1 MGRVMVDWLT
11 YDLDHYR
18 RVDVARLVRYGP
30 IFTFVFLV
38 VLSIGGCASVNGELQ
53 SGLNQASA
61 HTSVQSVAI
70 TQLPGWT
77 GDDQTGALMA
87 FRRSCSKIN
96 RSAWNAAC
104 TAAGTVSP
112 DPQTARQFFETQFN
126 AYRII
131 PSGDARGFLTGYFE
145 PEVRG
150 SRVRAPGF
158 EVPVYRRPD
167 DLVTEGG
174 RANATQDDKRL
185 EAMRRTANG
194 QLVPFY
200 TRAEIEAGA
209 LDNRGL
215 ELIWLADPVD
225 TFFIHVQGSA
235 RVRLTDGSTM
245 RLAFAAKNG
254 HPYTSIGRVLVDK
267 NEIPEGEVSMQS
279 IRDWFARNP
288 GRISEITDQNNSF
301 IFFRELSG
309 GDPSLGPE
317 GAQGLP
323 LTSMRSLAVDRNFHQ
338 LGTPFWI
345 SGTLPGANGADQA
358 YRQLMVAQDTGS
370 AILGAARGDI
380 FFGSGDQAGRR
391 AGLTQHRADFFMLL
405 PKGVPL
411 PGWAR

>member
-1 MGRVMVDWLT
+1 MANAGPDIPGYNL
-11 YDLDHYR
+11 R
-18 RVDVARLVRYGP
+18 RRSVSGLARYLPLFTLVFF
-30 IFTFVFLV
+30 I
-38 VLSIGGCASVNGELQ
+38 VLSVGGCANVNGELQ
-53 SGLNQASA
+53 PGLNQASA
-61 HTSVQSVAI
+61 TPGVQPVAI
-70 TQLPGWT
+70 SQLPGWA
-77 GDDQTGALMA
+77 GDDQTGALLA
-87 FRRSCSKIN
+87 FRRSCGKIN
-96 RSAWNAAC
+96 RNAWNAAC
-104 TAAGTVSP
+104 AAASTAPP
-112 DPQTARQFFETQFN
+112 DPQSARRFFETQFN
-126 AYRII
+126 AYRIT

-167 DLVTEGG
+167 DLVTDGG
-174 RANATQDDKRL
+174 RTNATQDDKRL

-225 TFFIHVQGSA
+225 AFFIHVQGSA

-254 HPYTSIGRVLVDK
+254 QPYTSIGRVLVDR

-288 GRISEITDQNNSF
+288 ARIAEITDRNKSY
-301 IFFRELSG
+301 IFFRELPG
-309 GDPSLGPE
+309 GDPSLGPV
-317 GAQGLP
+317 GAQGLA
-323 LTSMRSLAVDRNFHQ
+323 LTAMRSLAVDRNFHQ

-345 SGTLPGANGADQA
+345 SGTLPGVNGADQP
-358 YRQLMVAQDTGS
+358 YSQLMIAQDTGS

-380 FFGSGDQAGRR
+380 FFGSGDEAGRR

-405 PKGVPL
+405 PKGVAL

>member
-1 MGRVMVDWLT
+1 MADRVPDSLGQNRQWN
-11 YDLDHYR
+11 
-18 RVDVARLVRYGP
+18 VARLARYGP
-30 IFTFVFLV
+30 IFTFVFLI
-38 VLSIGGCASVNGELQ
+38 VLSVGGCANVSGELQ
-53 SGLNQASA
+53 SGLSQASA
-61 HTSVQSVAI
+61 HTSVQPLAI
-70 TQLPGWT
+70 TQLPGWAS
-77 GDDQTGALMA
+77 DDQTGALLA
-87 FRRSCSKIN
+87 FRRSCSKISRN
-96 RSAWNAAC
+96 AWNAAC
-104 TAAGTVSP
+104 AAAGAASP
-112 DPQTARQFFETQFN
+112 DPQSARRFFETQFN

-167 DLVTEGG
+167 DLVTDGG

-185 EAMRRTANG
+185 EAMRRTASG

-200 TRAEIEAGA
+200 TRAEIEDGA

-225 TFFIHVQGSA
+225 AFFIHVQGSA
-235 RVRLTDGSTM
+235 RVRMTDGTTM

-254 HPYTSIGRVLVDK
+254 HPYTSIGRVLVDR

-279 IRDWFARNP
+279 IRDWFTRNP
-288 GRISEITDQNNSF
+288 SRVSEITDRNKSY

-317 GAQGLP
+317 GAQGIALTP
-323 LTSMRSLAVDRNFHQ
+323 LRSLAVDRNFHQ

-345 SGTLPGANGADQA
+345 SGTLPSANGAEQP
-358 YRQLMVAQDTGS
+358 YRQLMIAQDTGS

-391 AGLTQHRADFFMLL
+391 AGLTQYRADFFMLL
-405 PKGVPL
+405 PKGATL